1 MNKSMNHHFIA
12 ALDFKRATLAAL
24 AKKGIT
30 LHSVATIPGCD
41 GTFANG
47 ERAYGLDDNGTFRL
61 VSFLDV
67 LSIAK
72 R

>member
-1 MNKSMNHHFIA
+1 MNKSMNHHSIA

-24 AKKGIT
+24 AKKGIAI
-30 LHSVATIPGCD
+30 LFNHPIPGCD

-47 ERAYGLDDNGTFRL
+47 GIAYGLNDNGTFRL
-61 VSFLDV
+61 VSFLEV

-72 R
+72 S